1 MNVIQAAILG
11 LIQGITEFLPV
22 SSSGHLTLFQKLFGL
37 EEVSMSFDIILHVAT
52 LIAVFICYWEDIW
65 RLIKKPFQKTTYL
78 LICATLPT
86 VVIALVFGDIMDEV
100 LGSGNYLGIN
110 FIITGLVLIYADT
123 RKNGTTKIKDM
134 TYLDASVVGIM
145 QGIAICPAISRS
157 GMTISGAL
165 ARNLN
170 RNSAARF
177 SFLLSIPAIL
187 GAMTL
192 TIKDIVSGADQGLSQ
207 IGFLPTA
214 IGFIFA
220 AVSGF
225 LAIKFMI
232 RIINKGKL
240 KYFSIYVF
248 ILGFLLTID
257 EFITH
262 IIY

>member
-123 RKNGTTKIKDM
+123 RKNGTKKIKDM
-134 TYLDASVVGIM
+134 TYLDAGVVGIM